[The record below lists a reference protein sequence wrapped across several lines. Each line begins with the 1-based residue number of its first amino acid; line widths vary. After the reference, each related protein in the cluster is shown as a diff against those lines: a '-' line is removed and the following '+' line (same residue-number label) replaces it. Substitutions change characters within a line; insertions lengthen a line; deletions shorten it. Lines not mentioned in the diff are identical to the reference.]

1 MNHSD
6 FFKTLKTGELSP
18 VYFFTG
24 EESFV
29 LKSAL
34 KRLINVVVPEDMRE
48 VNLTVLPS
56 DADGQKIVETC
67 ETFPF
72 FSEKRMVILEESGFV
87 SSSAKPDKEDCFLE
101 YIKAPLESTV
111 LVVISK
117 SPDKRKKCTGAL
129 MNCAHVEFNA
139 LSDSELMAWI
149 EKTLRAYNLTIE
161 RSALLFLIE
170 YAEATPQSLIC
181 ELEKLAAYKKEGVIN
196 KEDILNI
203 ITPSTDYNVFNMT
216 DALLRKD
223 SKSALTLLSHMLN
236 EKEEPILIL
245 GAISKQYRQILM
257 IKSMLEEKKSKQ
269 EILSTLKLRDF
280 VYKKYEG
287 VCQKRSIKA
296 LNNAVELCYKTDE
309 GLKTGKQFTESA
321 LHSLILQLSTID

>member
-1 MNHSD
+1 MNHTD
-6 FFKTLKTGELSP
+6 FFKTLKTGKLSP
-18 VYFFTG
+18 VYFFAG

-34 KRLINVVVPEDMRE
+34 KRLEDAVVPQDLRD

-56 DADGQKIVETC
+56 DADGQKIAEAC

-72 FSEKRMVILEESGFV
+72 FAEKRMVILEESGFV
-87 SSSAKPDKEDCFLE
+87 SSSAKPDKEDRFLE
-101 YIKAPLESTV
+101 YLKAPMDSTV
-111 LVVISK
+111 LVVIAS
-117 SPDKRKKCTGAL
+117 SPDKRKKCVTAL
-129 MNCAHVEFNA
+129 MNHTHVEFNS

-149 EKTLRAYNLTIE
+149 EKTLRTFNLTIE

-181 ELEKLAAYKKEGVIN
+181 ELEKLASYKKEGVIN

-223 SKSALTLLSHMLN
+223 VKGALALLSHMLSQ
-236 EKEEPILIL
+236 KEEPILIL

-280 VYKKYEG
+280 IYKKYEN
-287 VCQKRSIKA
+287 VCQKRSLSA
-296 LNNAVELCYKTDE
+296 LNKAVDLCYKTDE
-309 GLKTGKQFTESA
+309 GLKTGKQFPESA
-321 LHSLILQLSTID
+321 LHSLILQIATID